1 MCKELSVYSDSSSVR
16 FLTISYKF
24 VSFLI
29 STSLFLAISG
39 SFKIIF
45 SGLLFN
51 MFSFNIIL
59 ITFLTI
65 FSTYGL
71 NKLTD
76 INEDT
81 INNPERA
88 NIIKKGGVVFKFS
101 VAISFM
107 LSLILGFLENVM
119 TLPVILFPL
128 FLGLLYSVKLN
139 SNLPRLKDI
148 TGVKNITVALSWSV
162 GTTFLPVIFL
172 SEKRIISVIL
182 IFYLFFIKSC
192 INSII
197 FDIRDI
203 KGDRESNIRTI
214 PVLLGKDK
222 TKRLLLILNSTLIP
236 WLIFTCYKGFFHRY
250 FFVLI
255 LLILYGYW
263 YILYFSGDNIKK
275 GKIMD
280 LLIDGEFIMIAI
292 IALAIGRINS

>member
-1 MCKELSVYSDSSSVR
+1 MK
-16 FLTISYKF
+16 FLTISNKF

-51 MFSFNIIL
+51 IFSLNIIL

-76 INEDT
+76 INEDA
-81 INNPERA
+81 INNPKRA
-88 NIIKKGGVVFKFS
+88 DTIKKIGVFFKFS
-101 VAISFM
+101 VAISFI
-107 LSLILGFLENVM
+107 LSLILGFLESIM
-119 TLPVILFPL
+119 TLPVILLPL
-128 FLGLLYSVKLN
+128 FLGMLYSVKLN

-162 GTTFLPVIFL
+162 GTTFLPVIYL
-172 SEKRIISVIL
+172 SEKEILSIIL
-182 IFYLFFIKSC
+182 IFYLFFLKSF

-203 KGDRESNIRTI
+203 EGDRESNIRTI
-214 PVLLGKDK
+214 PVFLGKDK
-222 TKRLLLILNSTLIP
+222 TKRLLLVLNSTLVP
-236 WLIFTCYKGFFHRY
+236 WLIFTYYKGFFHRY
-250 FFVLI
+250 FSVLI
-255 LLILYGYW
+255 FLILYGYW
-263 YILYFSGDNIKK
+263 YILRFSKDSINK

-280 LLIDGEFIMIAI
+280 LLIDGEFTIIAI
-292 IALAIGRINS
+292 FALAIYSIYS

>member
-1 MCKELSVYSDSSSVR
+1 MCKELSVSSDSSSVR

-51 MFSFNIIL
+51 MFAFNIIL

-76 INEDT
+76 INEDA

-88 NIIKKGGVVFKFS
+88 NIIKKMGVVFKFS
-101 VAISFM
+101 IAISFL

-139 SNLPRLKDI
+139 SNMPRLKDI

-162 GTTFLPVIFL
+162 GTTFLPIIFN
-172 SEKRIISVIL
+172 SEKGIISVIL

-203 KGDRESNIRTI
+203 EGDRESNIRTI
-214 PVLLGKDK
+214 PVLLGKNK
-222 TKRLLLILNSTLIP
+222 TKSLLLILNSTLIP
-236 WLIFTCYKGFFHRY
+236 WLIFAYFKGFFYRY

-263 YILYFSGDNIKK
+263 YIMYFSGDNIKK

-280 LLIDGEFIMIAI
+280 LLIDGEFILIAI

>member
-1 MCKELSVYSDSSSVR
+1 MK
-16 FLTISYKF
+16 FLIISNKF
-24 VSFLI
+24 FSFLI

-51 MFSFNIIL
+51 MFSLNIIL

-76 INEDT
+76 IKEDT
-81 INNPERA
+81 INNPKRA
-88 NIIKKGGVVFKFS
+88 DTIKKIGVFFKFS

-107 LSLILGFLENVM
+107 LSIILGLLENIM
-119 TLPVILFPL
+119 TLFVILLPL
-128 FLGLLYSVKLN
+128 FLGALYSVKLK

-162 GTTFLPVIFL
+162 GTTFLPVIYL
-172 SEKRIISVIL
+172 SEKDILSVIL
-182 IFYLFFIKSC
+182 IFYLFFLKSC
-192 INSII
+192 INSVI

-203 KGDRESNIRTI
+203 EGDRESNIRTI
-214 PVLLGKDK
+214 PVLLGRDK

-236 WLIFTCYKGFFHRY
+236 WLIFTYYKGFFHRY
-250 FFVLI
+250 FYILI
-255 LLILYGYW
+255 FLIIYGYW
-263 YILYFSGDNIKK
+263 YILNFSRDNINK

-280 LLIDGEFIMIAI
+280 LLIDGEFIIIAI
-292 IALAIGRINS
+292 FALAIGSIKS